1 MSDEIRNDESST
13 DEVINDIVEETLEE
27 QDAKTSVKAKG
38 NAKDETPVSEPESIA
53 SVDKATKDSPD
64 NSAKNKASIAPKTKA
79 GMINAMVNAM
89 MKHGA
94 ENNKTDVQATYGKVM
109 AAMNMKTGY
118 GESVEETDEV
128 IAEESV
134 EKVDAVDTA
143 KAELDTLV
151 NNEATLSEEFKE
163 KTAVIFEAAVKSK
176 LSEEIDRLEAQY
188 KEELEEEVSST
199 KSELVEKVDS
209 YLNYVVENW
218 IKENEIAI
226 ENGLRT
232 EIAEG
237 FMDKLKD
244 LFTESYIQVPESK
257 VDLVDELAEQVEELE
272 TKLNETTQKV
282 IDQSGEIEE
291 MTKDRIINESASD
304 LADTQVE
311 KLKSLVNDLDFEDA
325 EKYAEKVNTI
335 KEAHFS
341 QETGSSEESP
351 VIEEDGHDEVMET
364 SPNMDKYI
372 TALKKTAPKN

>member
-53 SVDKATKDSPD
+53 SVDKAADETPD

-109 AAMNMKTGY
+109 AAMNMKAGY

-351 VIEEDGHDEVMET
+351 IIEEDGHDEVMET
-364 SPNMDKYI
+364 SPNMEKYI
-372 TALKKTAPKN
+372 TALQKTAPKN

>member
-79 GMINAMVNAM
+79 GMISAMVTHMQAM
-89 MKHGA
+89 KKVDMQNMYNSYM
-94 ENNKTDVQATYGKVM
+94 NN
-109 AAMNMKTGY
+109 
-118 GESVEETDEV
+118 ESVEETDEI

-176 LSEEIDRLEAQY
+176 LSEEIDRLETQY

-311 KLKSLVNDLDFEDA
+311 KLKSLVNDLDFESE
-325 EKYAEKVNTI
+325 EKYAEKVDTI

-372 TALKKTAPKN
+372 TALQKTAPKN